1 MSAKKFVWVFAISV
15 MLYIIVTGVVNYR
28 TNPIDA
34 FVHENDSYNIIK
46 QPVNIQE
53 LDVLVLMM
61 HHLSDEPKN
70 DYTISGH
77 KFDTLLTTLERNGYE
92 TITTD
97 DLINYVYQYEPLPE
111 KSVVL
116 TFDDGYLSNYEIAYP
131 ILKKHNAHAIIFII
145 GSSVGKNTYKDT
157 DVPIIPHFNRK
168 QAKEMI
174 SSGLVEIGSHSYDL
188 HQSVLLEDKSSVARE
203 NMLPVESD
211 SEESFIQLIRNDV
224 KTFNQY
230 YKEAALKPV
239 HALAYPHGAY
249 SNELTQ
255 LLVEEGI
262 DITFTTEEGMNKVV
276 HGLPQTLLNL
286 KRYNV
291 YENMDVQSF
300 LSQ

>member
-174 SSGLVEIGSHSYDL
+174 SS
-188 HQSVLLEDKSSVARE
+188 
-203 NMLPVESD
+203 M
-211 SEESFIQLIRNDV
+211 
-224 KTFNQY
+224 
-230 YKEAALKPV
+230 YKA
-239 HALAYPHGAY
+239 
-249 SNELTQ
+249 
-255 LLVEEGI
+255 
-262 DITFTTEEGMNKVV
+262 F
-276 HGLPQTLLNL
+276 
-286 KRYNV
+286 
-291 YENMDVQSF
+291 
-300 LSQ
+300 